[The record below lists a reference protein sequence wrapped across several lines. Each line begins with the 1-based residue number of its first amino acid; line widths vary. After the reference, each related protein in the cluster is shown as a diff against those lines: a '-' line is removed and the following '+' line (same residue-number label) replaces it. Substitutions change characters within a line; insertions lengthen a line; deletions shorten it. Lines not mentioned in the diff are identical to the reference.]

1 MTLTKS
7 GAITIPLVALREQYE
22 QLKPSI
28 DAAIASVIARSAFIA
43 GPEVAEFERWFA
55 GYCGV
60 RHALGVSSGTTA
72 IELVLRAHGVGP
84 GDEVVVPAN
93 TFVATAAAVSATG
106 ARPVFV
112 DVVERT
118 SNLDP
123 ARLEAA
129 IGRATKAI
137 IAVHLYG
144 RPAAIGE
151 IVGVAAGVPVIE
163 DAAQAHGA
171 LVGSRRA
178 GSLATAGCFSFYPT
192 KNLGAFGDAGLVTTD
207 DDAVAAAL
215 KLLRDHG
222 RSSQYEHAIAGQTAR
237 LDNLQAAVLRVQ
249 ADRLEE
255 WNARRGQ
262 VAAWYR
268 ELLPSEIVCPDEDA
282 ADRAVYHLFVVRVGD
297 RDAFRAHLA
306 AHGVATAVHYPIPLH
321 LQPAYRHLGHG
332 PGDFPV
338 TERLAREIV
347 SLPMHPFL
355 ERSHVQYIADVA
367 AEFLSGRPAAASTG
381 RADS

>member
-1 MTLTKS
+1 
-7 GAITIPLVALREQYE
+7 
-22 QLKPSI
+22 
-28 DAAIASVIARSAFIA
+28 
-43 GPEVAEFERWFA
+43 
-55 GYCGV
+55 
-60 RHALGVSSGTTA
+60 
-72 IELVLRAHGVGP
+72 
-84 GDEVVVPAN
+84 
-93 TFVATAAAVSATG
+93 
-106 ARPVFV
+106 V
-112 DVVERT
+112 DVLERT

-123 ARLEAA
+123 ARLGAA
-129 IGRATKAI
+129 IGARTKAI
-137 IAVHLYG
+137 VAVHLYG
-144 RPAAIGE
+144 RTAAIRE
-151 IVGVAAGVPVIE
+151 IAGVAAGVPVIE

-171 LVGSRRA
+171 LSGGRRA

-192 KNLGAFGDAGLVTTD
+192 KNLGAFGDAGLITTD
-207 DDAVAAAL
+207 DDALAATL

-222 RSSQYEHAIAGQTAR
+222 RSSQYEHVIAGQTAR

-255 WNARRGQ
+255 WNARRRQ
-262 VAAWYR
+262 AAAWYR
-268 ELLPSEIVCPDEDA
+268 ELLPPEIVCPDEDP
-282 ADRAVYHLFVVRVGD
+282 ADRAVYHLFVVRVNG

-321 LQPAYRHLGHG
+321 LQPAYRHLGHSA
-332 PGDFPV
+332 GDFPE

-367 AEFLSGRPAAASTG
+367 AGFLSGRQAARSTG